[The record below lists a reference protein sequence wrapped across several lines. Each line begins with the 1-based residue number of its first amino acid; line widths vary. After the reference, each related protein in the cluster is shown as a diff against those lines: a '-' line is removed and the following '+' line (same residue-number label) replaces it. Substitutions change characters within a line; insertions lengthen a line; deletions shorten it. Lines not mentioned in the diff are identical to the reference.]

1 MSRGLVMLM
10 LPHVGGEL
18 RVDDPAER
26 HKPERE
32 PSHDDLSNVTFHK
45 SLSKGRCLYRL
56 VFLNPCHDFIDL
68 LFGEQAS
75 FKIFL
80 HAALL
85 VDEDAHG

>member
-1 MSRGLVMLM
+1 MCRRAVMLV
-10 LPHVGGEL
+10 LPHVGGDL
-18 RVDDPAER
+18 RIDNPAER

-32 PSHDDLSNVTFHK
+32 SSHDDLSNVTFHK

>member
-1 MSRGLVMLM
+1 MCRRTVMLV
-10 LPHVGGEL
+10 LPHMGGEL
-18 RVDDPAER
+18 RVYDPAER

-32 PSHDDLSNVTFHK
+32 ASDDDLSNATCHK

-56 VFLNPCHDFIDL
+56 VFLNPCNDFIDL